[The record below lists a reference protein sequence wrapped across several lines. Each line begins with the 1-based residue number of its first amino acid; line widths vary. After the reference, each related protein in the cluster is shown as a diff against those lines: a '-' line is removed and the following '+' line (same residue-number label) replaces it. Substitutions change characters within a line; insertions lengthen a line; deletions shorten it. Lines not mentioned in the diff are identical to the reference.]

1 MASPLRAFRKYQ
13 KQMLVFFGVL
23 LMIAFILGGVLTSM
37 PSSGPGGREPQDSI
51 SVRWDG
57 ASYSQDEL
65 ETFLRLHIMSQRF
78 LAVLAQAA
86 QQEKAVSRTDP
97 SLLPV
102 SNDQEGGIRDAAN
115 ILLQADEANR
125 LGVRI
130 TEEVVDNYLRRVCD
144 GLFSEAEYM
153 QLLKEST
160 GGQLSLPRLKQHLK
174 TELAAL
180 RLQDII
186 FSGMG
191 GPGGQMT
198 QFGAMSS
205 PPEPFV
211 TPTSAVVS
219 QERMTNTAK
228 IEFLPVDV
236 EPFLDQ
242 IKDSPSNSVIR
253 DLYERGAVQFPGF
266 QKKTPG
272 FRVPDQAT
280 IQWFKTDQDSFLPPV
295 DSITEEMIQE
305 EYNRRVEAKDLSV
318 VDQTPDEEP
327 ATPMEKEDSSPEGE
341 STEENDPEGETSEGN
356 PAEGS
361 GETPPPAE
369 EAKPE
374 DSPPQESTEDPQ
386 ESSTENGEA
395 KEQKDGQSSL
405 NPPTATQFVSAPVV
419 QEETQQETKST
430 EETQEEKPAEA
441 AAQESTESAGQEGEA
456 DAAQETTENQETT
469 ETSETPTAETEG
481 TSEPQ
486 EPVTKFKPLED
497 VREDIVEDLRRQEA
511 GEKRNKALE
520 DLTKR
525 LNDYFIQHEI
535 WDAERID
542 NPGTPAPTPPNFEE
556 LAKEQGITFGQTE
569 GLVDFAEFNETEL
582 GQSFSEIPRSQF
594 NFQNFPTVAQT
605 MFQSFREGKEYQPKT
620 TLLRDYIYWMSEKEP
635 QHVPTLDEARDDIIR
650 YWKWNQAVEM
660 AKADAEAKLAQGG
673 SLVAEFPGEAFE
685 SQPFSWLSI
694 GGGNVAMG
702 GGQLSLSSVNYQD
715 GDELKQLDTVGNDFM
730 RTVFNLSIGD
740 EAAAVD
746 APRETVFA
754 VRLLEK
760 VTEDAIAEAT
770 VKNQTLPSQNDQRVI
785 GTSMGEYRDDWV
797 ADLLKRRNVRWIVK
811 KVD

>member
-37 PSSGPGGREPQDSI
+37 PSSGPGGQEPQDSI

-65 ETFLRLHIMSQRF
+65 ETYLRLHILSQRF
-78 LAVLAQAA
+78 LAVLAEAA
-86 QQEKAVSRTDP
+86 QKQGAVPRTDP

-125 LGVRI
+125 LGVQI
-130 TEEVVDNYLRRVCD
+130 TEEVVNNYLARICD
-144 GLFSEAEYM
+144 GLFTEAEYM

-160 GGQLSLPRLKQHLK
+160 GGQLSLPRLQQHLK

-180 RLQDII
+180 RMQDII

-205 PPEPFV
+205 PPQPFV

-219 QERMTNTAK
+219 QERMINTAK
-228 IEFLPVDV
+228 IEFVAVEV
-236 EPFLDQ
+236 EPFLEQ
-242 IKDSPSNSVIR
+242 IKDTPSNSEIR
-253 DLYERGAVQFPGF
+253 QLYERGAVQFPGF
-266 QKKTPG
+266 RKLTPG

-295 DSITEEMIQE
+295 ESITDEMIQE

-318 VDQTPDEEP
+318 IDQTPAEEP
-327 ATPMEKEDSSPEGE
+327 AAPMESEGTNPEEGTTEEGAPEGE
-341 STEENDPEGETSEGN
+341 NSEGK
-356 PAEGS
+356 PEEGS
-361 GETPPPAE
+361 GETPPPNE
-369 EAKPE
+369 DSKPE
-374 DSPPQESTEDPQ
+374 DNTSDETKDKEQDGSTEDSESQ
-386 ESSTENGEA
+386 EGETQENE
-395 KEQKDGQSSL
+395 GQSSV
-405 NPPTATQFVSAPVV
+405 TAETGTQFVSAPVR
-419 QEETQQETKST
+419 QEETQEESKTSN
-430 EETQEEKPAEA
+430 ETQEEKPAEA
-441 AAQESTESAGQEGEA
+441 PAQESADPPGQQG
-456 DAAQETTENQETT
+456 
-469 ETSETPTAETEG
+469 ETSEAPETETTQETPTDETE
-481 TSEPQ
+481 TTPEPQ
-486 EPVTKFKPLED
+486 VPETKFKSLED

-511 GEKRNKALE
+511 GEKRNAAIE
-520 DLTKR
+520 DLNKR
-525 LNDYFIQHEI
+525 MNDYFIEHEI
-535 WDAERID
+535 WDAERIE
-542 NPGTPAPTPPNFEE
+542 NPGTPAPAVPNFED
-556 LAKEQGITFGQTE
+556 LAKKYGITFGQTE
-569 GLVDFAEFNETEL
+569 GLVDFAEFTETEL

-605 MFQSFREGKEYQPKT
+605 LFQSFREGKEYQPKT

-635 QHVPTLDEARDDIIR
+635 QHVPTLDEAREDIIR
-650 YWKWNQAVEM
+650 FWKWDQAVEM
-660 AKADAEAKLAQGG
+660 AKTEAQAKLDKKG

-715 GDELKQLDTVGNDFM
+715 GDELKSLDTVGNDFM
-730 RTVFNLSIGD
+730 RTVFGLEVGD
-740 EAAAVD
+740 GAPAVD

-754 VRLLEK
+754 VRLLDL
-760 VTEDAIAEAT
+760 VTEDNAAEAT
-770 VKNQTLPSQNDQRVI
+770 VKNQVIPSQNDQRVI

-797 ADLLKRRNVRWIVK
+797 ADLLKRRNVRWTVK
-811 KVD
+811 KVN